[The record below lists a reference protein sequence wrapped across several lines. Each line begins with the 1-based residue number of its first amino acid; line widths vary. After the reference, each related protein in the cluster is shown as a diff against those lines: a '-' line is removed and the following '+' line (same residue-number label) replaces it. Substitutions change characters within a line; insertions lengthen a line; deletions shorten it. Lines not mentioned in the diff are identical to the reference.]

1 VLSESL
7 WAYRTSKHGTIQV
20 TPFKLVYGQEIVLP
34 VELQLQVNR
43 VVKQDTWSSEE
54 YKSSMMDEVDDLL
67 EKCLEAL

>member
-1 VLSESL
+1 
-7 WAYRTSKHGTIQV
+7 
-20 TPFKLVYGQEIVLP
+20 VYGQEIVLP
-34 VELQLQVNR
+34 VELQLQVNQ